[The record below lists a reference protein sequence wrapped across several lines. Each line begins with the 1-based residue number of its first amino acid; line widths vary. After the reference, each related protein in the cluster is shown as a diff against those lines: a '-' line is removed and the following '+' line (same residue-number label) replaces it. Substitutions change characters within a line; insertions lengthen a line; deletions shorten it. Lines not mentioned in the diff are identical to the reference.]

1 MDNGEYMNKNA
12 EIREL
17 VKARLSTFPSDKKI
31 CIGKYKELT
40 REDMI
45 KHVSKEDEIGKK
57 IIEIE
62 LAYIRAL
69 KQGIVA

>member
-1 MDNGEYMNKNA
+1 MDRNA

-17 VKARLSTFPSDKKI
+17 VMARLSTFPSNKKI
-31 CIGKYKELT
+31 CIGNYGELT

-45 KHVSKEDEIGKK
+45 KHVSKEDEIGEK

-62 LAYIRAL
+62 LAYFRAL

>member
-1 MDNGEYMNKNA
+1 MDKNA

-17 VKARLSTFPSDKKI
+17 VMARLSTLPSNKKI
-31 CIGKYKELT
+31 SIGKYGELT
-40 REDMI
+40 RDDMI

-62 LAYIRAL
+62 LAYLRAL

>member
-1 MDNGEYMNKNA
+1 MNKNA

-17 VKARLSTFPSDKKI
+17 VMVRLSTFPSDKKI
-31 CIGKYKELT
+31 CIGKYGELS

-57 IIEIE
+57 INEIE
-62 LAYIRAL
+62 LAYLRAL
-69 KQGIVA
+69 KEGIVS

>member
-1 MDNGEYMNKNA
+1 MDKNA

-17 VKARLSTFPSDKKI
+17 VMARLSTFPSNKKI
-31 CIGKYKELT
+31 CIGNYGELT

-62 LAYIRAL
+62 LAYLRAL
-69 KQGIVA
+69 KQGIVS

>member
-1 MDNGEYMNKNA
+1 MDRNA

-17 VKARLSTFPSDKKI
+17 VMARLSTFPSNKKI
-31 CIGKYKELT
+31 CIGKYGELT

-45 KHVSKEDEIGKK
+45 KHVRNEDEIGKK

>member
-1 MDNGEYMNKNA
+1 MDRNA

-17 VKARLSTFPSDKKI
+17 VMARLSTFPSNKKI
-31 CIGKYKELT
+31 CIGNYGELT

-45 KHVSKEDEIGKK
+45 KHVSKEDEIGKI

-62 LAYIRAL
+62 LAYLRAL
-69 KQGIVA
+69 KQGIVS

>member
-1 MDNGEYMNKNA
+1 MNKNA

-31 CIGKYKELT
+31 FIGKYGELT

>member
-1 MDNGEYMNKNA
+1 MNKNA

-17 VKARLSTFPSDKKI
+17 VMARLSTFPSDKKI
-31 CIGKYKELT
+31 CIGKYEELT

>member
-1 MDNGEYMNKNA
+1 MDKNA

-17 VKARLSTFPSDKKI
+17 VKARLSTFPVDKKI
-31 CIGKYKELT
+31 CIGSYGEFSRDDL
-40 REDMI
+40 I
-45 KHVSKEDEIGKK
+45 KHVSKEDDIGKK

-69 KQGIVA
+69 KKGIVV

>member
-1 MDNGEYMNKNA
+1 MDRNA

-17 VKARLSTFPSDKKI
+17 VMARLSTFPSDKKI
-31 CIGKYKELT
+31 CIGKYGEFT

-62 LAYIRAL
+62 LAYLRAL

>member
-1 MDNGEYMNKNA
+1 MDKNVQ
-12 EIREL
+12 IKEL
-17 VKARLSTFPSDKKI
+17 VMARLSTFPSNKKI
-31 CIGKYKELT
+31 CIGNYGELT

-62 LAYIRAL
+62 LAYLRAL

>member
-1 MDNGEYMNKNA
+1 MDRNA

-17 VKARLSTFPSDKKI
+17 VMARLSTFPSNKKI
-31 CIGKYKELT
+31 CIGNYGELT

-62 LAYIRAL
+62 LAYLRAL
-69 KQGIVA
+69 KQGIVS

>member
-1 MDNGEYMNKNA
+1 MDRNA

-17 VKARLSTFPSDKKI
+17 VMARLSTFPSNKKI
-31 CIGKYKELT
+31 CIGKYGELT

-62 LAYIRAL
+62 LAYLRAL

>member
-1 MDNGEYMNKNA
+1 MDRNA

-17 VKARLSTFPSDKKI
+17 VMARLSTFPSNKKI
-31 CIGKYKELT
+31 CIGNYGELT

-45 KHVSKEDEIGKK
+45 KHVSKEDAIGKK

-62 LAYIRAL
+62 LAYLRAL

>member
-1 MDNGEYMNKNA
+1 MDRNA

-17 VKARLSTFPSDKKI
+17 VMARLSTFPSNKKI
-31 CIGKYKELT
+31 CIGNYGELT

-62 LAYIRAL
+62 LAYLRAL

>member
-1 MDNGEYMNKNA
+1 MNKNA

-17 VKARLSTFPSDKKI
+17 VMARLSTFPSDKKI
-31 CIGKYKELT
+31 CIGKYGELS

-45 KHVSKEDEIGKK
+45 KHVRKEDEIGKK

-62 LAYIRAL
+62 LAYLRAL
-69 KQGIVA
+69 KEGIVS

>member
-1 MDNGEYMNKNA
+1 MDRNA

-17 VKARLSTFPSDKKI
+17 VMARLSTFPSNKKI
-31 CIGKYKELT
+31 CIGNYGELT

-45 KHVSKEDEIGKK
+45 KHVSKEDETGKQ

-62 LAYIRAL
+62 LAYLRAL

>member
-1 MDNGEYMNKNA
+1 MDKNA

-17 VKARLSTFPSDKKI
+17 VMARLSTFPSNKKI
-31 CIGKYKELT
+31 CIGNYGELT

-62 LAYIRAL
+62 LAYLRAL

>member
-1 MDNGEYMNKNA
+1 MDRNA
-12 EIREL
+12 EIKEL
-17 VKARLSTFPSDKKI
+17 VLARLSTFPSNKKI
-31 CIGKYKELT
+31 CIGDYGKLT

-62 LAYIRAL
+62 LAYLRAL
-69 KQGIVA
+69 KQGIV